1 MQRSSMIGWAILVIG
16 FLAYS
21 LSLWGTGYNQPRNL
35 SEEQKS
41 SGQIGNKDLY
51 TTSVIFVFIGLF
63 LYVVASLYTGA
74 QASKALLDTGCRL
87 RAPSVVSVA
96 SIPSSA

>member
-1 MQRSSMIGWAILVIG
+1 MQKSSMVGWAFLVLG

-21 LSLWGTGYNQPRNL
+21 LSLWGTGFNQPRTL
-35 SEEQKS
+35 SDEQKS

-63 LYVVASLYTGA
+63 IYIVASLYTGA
-74 QASKALLDTGCRL
+74 KASKALLESGACQLKSLTG
-87 RAPSVVSVA
+87 SSMTM
-96 SIPSSA
+96 SSA